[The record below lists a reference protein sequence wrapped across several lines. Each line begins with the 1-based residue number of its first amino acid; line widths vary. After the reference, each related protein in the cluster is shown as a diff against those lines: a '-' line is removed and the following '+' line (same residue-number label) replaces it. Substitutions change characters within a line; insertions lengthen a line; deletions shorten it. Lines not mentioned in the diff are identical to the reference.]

1 MIATD
6 GPKEEVNEM
15 PIGAHFGMDSS
26 DGRQELDV
34 NPVYEIDGAT
44 EVGSG
49 SPESGASPRHL
60 SGMSEL
66 DSGFLGHEIGGGTVR
81 LQRRSAP

>member
-1 MIATD
+1 MGDRSWVLI
-6 GPKEEVNEM
+6 
-15 PIGAHFGMDSS
+15 
-26 DGRQELDV
+26 
-34 NPVYEIDGAT
+34 PVYEIDGAT

-49 SPESGASPRHL
+49 TPESGASPRHL

>member
-1 MIATD
+1 MEL
-6 GPKEEVNEM
+6 PLPEM
-15 PIGAHFGMDSS
+15 PITPDFGIDSP
-26 DGRQELDV
+26 DGRQELAT

-44 EVGSG
+44 EIGSA
-49 SPESGASPRHL
+49 SLESGASPRHL
-60 SGMSEL
+60 SGRSEL